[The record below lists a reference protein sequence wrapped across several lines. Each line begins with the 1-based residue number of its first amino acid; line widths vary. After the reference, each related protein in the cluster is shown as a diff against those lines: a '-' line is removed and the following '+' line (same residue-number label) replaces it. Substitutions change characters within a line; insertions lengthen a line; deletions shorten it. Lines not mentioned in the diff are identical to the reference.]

1 MRIYRGDRTRAT
13 LTEGSCWTEDEEAAE
28 VYAGRDGTVTSVEID
43 LDEHEVM
50 DVEGYDHDEN
60 VTPAD
65 DPELRAQWAQSGAD
79 IVRYEDET
87 EHGRQIVCLRV
98 VRPAGID
105 L

>member
-1 MRIYRGDRTRAT
+1 MRLYRGDYGPTT
-13 LTEGSCWTEDEEAAE
+13 LAEGTCWTEDEDDAAT
-28 VYAGRDGTVTSVEID
+28 YAGRDGTVTSVDID
-43 LDEHEVM
+43 LDEYEVM